1 MMASSMRSNLP
12 TSSGREKS
20 NAVVVTYGGSAVG
33 EAPAS
38 TPAAGGEE
46 EEAREEE
53 EEEEEVVV
61 GPAQGR
67 RRGGAETEAARGEKA
82 EQVRPAGAS
91 RGRRRSAAAGAM
103 ATRIMSWGALV
114 SGGKGACGN
123 GGLDWR
129 EDVCRPSSSP
139 ERAEGARSPLEAQS
153 SPMSHGTGHGA
164 GAQFLR
170 PRPVKRIRKYA
181 SLYMYKMRA
190 GRLCLQK
197 FGGIQIM
204 YVCIYELKS

>member
-1 MMASSMRSNLP
+1 MASSMRSNLP

-20 NAVVVTYGGSAVG
+20 NAVVVAYGGSAVG

-164 GAQFLR
+164 GAQFLAATSSQEDKK
-170 PRPVKRIRKYA
+170 VRKPLHVQNACGEALFAEIWGY
-181 SLYMYKMRA
+181 SNYICMY
-190 GRLCLQK
+190 
-197 FGGIQIM
+197 I
-204 YVCIYELKS
+204 

>member
-20 NAVVVTYGGSAVG
+20 NAVVVAYGGSAVG

-38 TPAAGGEE
+38 TPPAGGEE

-53 EEEEEVVV
+53 EEEVV

-82 EQVRPAGAS
+82 EQVRPAGES

-103 ATRIMSWGALV
+103 ATRIMSWGGTGV
-114 SGGKGACGN
+114 WGEGACGN
-123 GGLDWR
+123 GGLDWKMCAGRARR
-129 EDVCRPSSSP
+129 ER
-139 ERAEGARSPLEAQS
+139 ERRGREAQS

-164 GAQFLR
+164 GAQFLAATSSQEDKK
-170 PRPVKRIRKYA
+170 VRK
-181 SLYMYKMRA
+181 SFTCTKCVR
-190 GRLCLQK
+190 
-197 FGGIQIM
+197 GGSVCRNLRG
-204 YVCIYELKS
+204 YSNYSVCIYERKS

>member
-1 MMASSMRSNLP
+1 MASSMRSNLP

-20 NAVVVTYGGSAVG
+20 NAVVVAYGGSAVG

-53 EEEEEVVV
+53 EEEEEEVV

-114 SGGKGACGN
+114 SGGRAPAETADWIGRCVPAELVARESGGGAK
-123 GGLDWR
+123 
-129 EDVCRPSSSP
+129 PP
-139 ERAEGARSPLEAQS
+139 RSPVES
-153 SPMSHGTGHGA
+153 DESRHRSWG
-164 GAQFLR
+164 R
-170 PRPVKRIRKYA
+170 
-181 SLYMYKMRA
+181 RA
-190 GRLCLQK
+190 I
-197 FGGIQIM
+197 FGGHVQ
-204 YVCIYELKS
+204 SRG